1 MKENY
6 SLVVVIQI
14 LNFSGPLFNWLISR
28 DYNKLLYLNKLLLTI
43 SIGILCLGCKK
54 EPSSTRLAQPL
65 RIIAAATYK
74 LPVYDYDH
82 FKALLSVEEEGV
94 VRVVNFWATWCK
106 PCLKELPAFKQVYA
120 TYKDQKVEVI
130 LVSLDFP
137 DQVETRLIP
146 FIKDKDLKMPVI
158 FLDDPHTN
166 EWIPKV
172 SPEWSGAL
180 PATAIITPDS
190 FEFYEQSFDFDSLEA
205 AVLNNK

>member
-120 TYKDQKVEVI
+120 TYTDQKVELI
-130 LVSLDFP
+130 LVSP
-137 DQVETRLIP
+137 
-146 FIKDKDLKMPVI
+146 
-158 FLDDPHTN
+158 
-166 EWIPKV
+166 
-172 SPEWSGAL
+172 AL
-180 PATAIITPDS
+180 S
-190 FEFYEQSFDFDSLEA
+190 F
-205 AVLNNK
+205 